1 MIFDQ
6 PLWISFAEPDLVRI
20 EFADENLFISENGI
34 KIPEDKRVLV
44 RELMR

>member
-1 MIFDQ
+1 MIFEQ
-6 PLWISFAEPDLVRI
+6 PLWISYDQPDLVRI

-34 KIPEDKRVLV
+34 KIPKEKRVLV